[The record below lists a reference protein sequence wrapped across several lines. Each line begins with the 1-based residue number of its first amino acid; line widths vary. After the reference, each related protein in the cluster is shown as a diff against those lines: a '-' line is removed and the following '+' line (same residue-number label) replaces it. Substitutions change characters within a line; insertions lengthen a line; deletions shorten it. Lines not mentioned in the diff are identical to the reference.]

1 MANAILIKPIISEKS
16 EILTDKKNQYT
27 FEVHKSANKVEI
39 KKAVEKMYGVSV
51 DSVNTLRTPGKVK
64 ARNTKS
70 GIVKGKMSS
79 YKKAIVKLSEGEEI
93 NFFGD
98 V

>member
-1 MANAILIKPIISEKS
+1 MSSTILIKPIISEKS
-16 EILTDKKNQYT
+16 ETLTDDLNQYT
-27 FEVHKSANKVEI
+27 FMVAKTANKVEI
-39 KKAVEKMYGVSV
+39 RKAVEKMYGVSV
-51 DSVNTLRTPGKVK
+51 DSVNTLRTPGKAK
-64 ARNTKS
+64 SRNTKS
-70 GIVKGKMSS
+70 GVVKGKVSS

>member
-1 MANAILIKPIISEKS
+1 MSAILIKPIISEKS
-16 EILTDKKNQYT
+16 ETLTDKLNQYT
-27 FEVHKSANKVEI
+27 FVVAKSANKVEI
-39 KKAVEKMYGVSV
+39 KKAVEKMYGVAV

-64 ARNTKS
+64 SRNTKS
-70 GIVKGKMSS
+70 GVVKGKVSS
-79 YKKAIVKLSEGEEI
+79 YKKAIIKLSEGEEI

>member
-1 MANAILIKPIISEKS
+1 MSNAILIKPIISEKS
-16 EILTDKKNQYT
+16 ETLTDKMNQYT

-70 GIVKGKMSS
+70 GVVKGKVSS
-79 YKKAIVKLSEGEEI
+79 YKKAIVKLSIGEEI

>member
-1 MANAILIKPIISEKS
+1 MSAILIKPIISEKS
-16 EILTDKKNQYT
+16 ETLTDTMNQYT
-27 FEVHKSANKVEI
+27 FVVASSANKVEI
-39 KKAVEKMYGVSV
+39 KKAVEKMYGVAV
-51 DSVNTLRTPGKVK
+51 KSVNTLRTPGKVK

-70 GIVKGKMSS
+70 GVVKGKIAS